1 MASRNIE
8 NFGGLI
14 LKESQI
20 RKLRGILKNKGINLI
35 VDGDVNSIVKLFKPI
50 DRFKSFEELIF
61 FMKTSKPAKV
71 GMFHAGTQ
79 QMILTKNCTEIVA
92 FHEMCHLMHFKE
104 VGEIAYQGFNRLEKE
119 MYVWKQIL
127 ANRGKWTKAE
137 LKDSL
142 DYINR
147 IRTEEYGLK
156 PLIIK

>member
-1 MASRNIE
+1 MASRNVG
-8 NFGGLI
+8 NLGGFI

-20 RKLRGILKNKGINLI
+20 RKLRGILKTKGINLI
-35 VDGDVNSIVKLFKPI
+35 VDGDNNSIIKFFKPI
-50 DRFKSFEELIF
+50 DNFKSFDELLF
-61 FMKTSKPAKV
+61 FMKTSKTPKV
-71 GMFHAGTQ
+71 GLFHTRTK

-92 FHEMCHLMHFKE
+92 FHELCHLKHFEE

-137 LKDSL
+137 LEDSL

-147 IRTEEYGLK
+147 VRTEEYGLK

>member
-1 MASRNIE
+1 MD
-8 NFGGLI
+8 
-14 LKESQI
+14 Q
-20 RKLRGILKNKGINLI
+20 
-35 VDGDVNSIVKLFKPI
+35 
-50 DRFKSFEELIF
+50 FKSFGELIL
-61 FMKTSKPAKV
+61 FMKTSKTPKV

-79 QMILTKNCTEIVA
+79 QMILNKNCTEIVA
-92 FHEMCHLMHFKE
+92 FHELCHLKHFEE
-104 VGEIAYQGFNRLEKE
+104 VGEIAYQGFSRLDKE

-127 ANRGKWTKAE
+127 SNRGKWTKAE